1 MQATQGQSERKAFQ
15 EHVSEY
21 GVHWNFFFTLAAIEA
36 FQFCAVVSPPE
47 ASRLMCHI
55 FLTPGCAELLH
66 QNLVVAASRR
76 YPGCASDSTLRW
88 CSALTAMVI
97 SGCYEVR

>member
-1 MQATQGQSERKAFQ
+1 MQAAQGQSERKALQ

-47 ASRLMCHI
+47 TSRLTCQH
-55 FLTPGCAELLH
+55 FPHPGCAESGGGREPAIPGVRERQH
-66 QNLVVAASRR
+66 AAVVL
-76 YPGCASDSTLRW
+76 STDRD
-88 CSALTAMVI
+88 
-97 SGCYEVR
+97 GD